1 MKYDY
6 SFIKGFF
13 KEWAKFKRIDIT
25 EDDAVILSF
34 YAQEHHKTENNGET
48 IFEDYIETK
57 VEFQWENLPEE
68 DGKFLVMVWNT
79 YIHIIERDLMYHYVS
94 NEGNYKDIYKLLT
107 GKNRY

>member
-25 EDDAVILSF
+25 EDDVVILSF

-48 IFEDYIETK
+48 IFEDYIETN
-57 VEFQWENLPEE
+57 VEFQWEDLPEE

-79 YIHIIERDLMYHYVS
+79 YIPIIENDLIHLYVS
-94 NEGNYKDIYKLLT
+94 RENNYSDIHNILKE
-107 GKNRY
+107 KNRY